1 MKSINSAILD
11 NLDDS
16 TVRLLF
22 DRDVATYSYSVFALH
37 TLKDYSLNKIIEPS
51 LKKLV
56 LEAEK
61 KLILSAV
68 NRIRERIEP
77 FCPNVVYTI
86 HDENNVPCFFDS
98 VSYFMKCI
106 DELNNIDNNVTNI
119 NFRYL
124 NLKDELQK
132 FPIYKLNQEIKNLN
146 IENED
151 INSWFKL
158 ESKELL
164 SEKALTK
171 DEYFDYIKSSNKKA
185 RQIIIGNIYETF
197 VYMINKDKFIR
208 LAKTDWNETV
218 NLLKRWFEKNKAN
231 YRTIIEKSDYINLGA
246 YDMTKKRQ
254 KYLKEKGFGTNVN
267 CRCLNLTVSCKIALL
282 FLFQFHEI
290 ERYNKSNKNLYNGLK
305 YKDYKKNCSE
315 LDKLIFRNILD
326 FLTIGHKDKA
336 SKEELRKLLNVDI
349 PKRRVPKVGKWIR
362 KYEDIQC
369 KFIKCIK
376 DINNK
381 SINSEI
387 GNPEDFYD
395 YDSDNDYF
403 YPTNQNK
410 HEEHLE
416 QLKDLVEIA
425 KDATNRPISVN
436 TEIQFKTERN
446 IDFGLKHTEHKNK
459 IKKSHF
465 YSHDIPGSEMILND
479 LNKVEKSFLSTLLV
493 LSKPEII
500 EFQIG
505 KNKMKF
511 IDYELVCPDVIDF
524 NTIYTGM
531 KDKTEEESIEE
542 SLTKSVYSIF
552 NYEDFEYFEQLYN
565 ENIIKQKE
573 IKVEKNRL
581 LQKKVKIY
589 PKMNIVR
596 KATNKGEILENIAT
610 EKKYP
615 KVYNSIVRNVD
626 YKIRNQF
633 REEYISQQNR
643 GLWSIFCEPDI
654 EKKHIE
660 YKVKSIMIR
669 NNEVV
674 DPNDFFSFKKKA
686 KEKIVKCFKIK
697 YKLHEKV
704 EMQFFLKIRDK
715 EEILRIYDT
724 YYKRSK
730 PPEANPLRKTPDVI
744 YGKIIEFVEDPDYYP
759 TYKRINKMRTISLN
773 NKLNKKTFFINI
785 NDTKSILIKPH
796 YKKIER
802 SIETSNYKIIFQS
815 PQFKSEKHL
824 FITYED
830 EKLAF
835 CDFSK
840 FMKDDVSKT
849 DKEFCNIWLTNVFKL
864 GLVNIKWY
872 TEDRNKII
880 LSKMLIKIPSNT
892 TERDLLAKVYK
903 DSEKFYDISK
913 FSERLNDKSFSEWLI
928 GMRK

>member
-1 MKSINSAILD
+1 
-11 NLDDS
+11 
-16 TVRLLF
+16 
-22 DRDVATYSYSVFALH
+22 
-37 TLKDYSLNKIIEPS
+37 
-51 LKKLV
+51 
-56 LEAEK
+56 
-61 KLILSAV
+61 
-68 NRIRERIEP
+68 
-77 FCPNVVYTI
+77 
-86 HDENNVPCFFDS
+86 
-98 VSYFMKCI
+98 
-106 DELNNIDNNVTNI
+106 
-119 NFRYL
+119 
-124 NLKDELQK
+124 
-132 FPIYKLNQEIKNLN
+132 
-146 IENED
+146 
-151 INSWFKL
+151 
-158 ESKELL
+158 
-164 SEKALTK
+164 
-171 DEYFDYIKSSNKKA
+171 
-185 RQIIIGNIYETF
+185 
-197 VYMINKDKFIR
+197 
-208 LAKTDWNETV
+208 
-218 NLLKRWFEKNKAN
+218 
-231 YRTIIEKSDYINLGA
+231 
-246 YDMTKKRQ
+246 
-254 KYLKEKGFGTNVN
+254 
-267 CRCLNLTVSCKIALL
+267 
-282 FLFQFHEI
+282 
-290 ERYNKSNKNLYNGLK
+290 
-305 YKDYKKNCSE
+305 
-315 LDKLIFRNILD
+315 
-326 FLTIGHKDKA
+326 
-336 SKEELRKLLNVDI
+336 
-349 PKRRVPKVGKWIR
+349 
-362 KYEDIQC
+362 
-369 KFIKCIK
+369 
-376 DINNK
+376 
-381 SINSEI
+381 
-387 GNPEDFYD
+387 
-395 YDSDNDYF
+395 
-403 YPTNQNK
+403 
-410 HEEHLE
+410 
-416 QLKDLVEIA
+416 
-425 KDATNRPISVN
+425 
-436 TEIQFKTERN
+436 
-446 IDFGLKHTEHKNK
+446 
-459 IKKSHF
+459 
-465 YSHDIPGSEMILND
+465 
-479 LNKVEKSFLSTLLV
+479 
-493 LSKPEII
+493 
-500 EFQIG
+500 
-505 KNKMKF
+505 
-511 IDYELVCPDVIDF
+511 
-524 NTIYTGM
+524 
-531 KDKTEEESIEE
+531 
-542 SLTKSVYSIF
+542 
-552 NYEDFEYFEQLYN
+552 
-565 ENIIKQKE
+565 
-573 IKVEKNRL
+573 L

-785 NDTKSILIKPH
+785 NDTKSLLIKPH